1 LDDEKWVAVGRIL
14 RERGRVG
21 ELTAEIYSSQP
32 GRAEKLKN
40 VVLGVAGL
48 KRPVQVERLWYH
60 NGRPVFKF
68 FGIDSISDA
77 VIWRGADLLA
87 PETERAR
94 PEEGEYSHAEL
105 IGCDIRSG
113 CEAGTSATE
122 KPLGIV
128 RGIEDYGGQILLSV
142 EKYAEKS
149 AGGEMLIP
157 FVNAICRE
165 IDVARKVI
173 RVELPEGLADL

>member
-1 LDDEKWVAVGRIL
+1 LDDEKWIAVGRIL
-14 RERGRVG
+14 RERGRIG

-40 VVLGVAGL
+40 VTLGLGGL

-77 VIWRGADLLA
+77 AVWRGADILA
-87 PETERAR
+87 PEEERAR
-94 PEEGEYSHAEL
+94 PQPGEYSHADL
-105 IGCDIRSG
+105 IGCEVRTFAA
-113 CEAGTSATE
+113 EE
-122 KPLGIV
+122 PLGVV
-128 RGIEDYGGQILLSV
+128 RGVEDYGSQILLSV
-142 EKYAEKS
+142 EKYAGKT
-149 AGGEMLIP
+149 ARGEMLIP

-173 RVELPEGLADL
+173 RVELPEGLAEL

>member
-1 LDDEKWVAVGRIL
+1 MDDANLVAVGRLL
-14 RERGRVG
+14 RERGRIG

-40 VVLGVAGL
+40 LVLSLAGL

-68 FGIDSISDA
+68 VGIDSISDA
-77 VIWRGADLLA
+77 EKWRGADLLA
-87 PETERAR
+87 PESERAI

-105 IGCDIRSG
+105 IGC
-113 CEAGTSATE
+113 EMLAPE
-122 KPLGIV
+122 PVGIV
-128 RGIEDYGGQILLSV
+128 RAVEEYGGQTLLRV
-142 EKYAEKS
+142 EKYAEKWG
-149 AGGEMLIP
+149 GGEMLVP
-157 FVNAICRE
+157 FVNAICGE
-165 IDVARKVI
+165 IDVARKTI

>member
-1 LDDEKWVAVGRIL
+1 LGDENWVVVGRIHK
-14 RERGRVG
+14 ERGRIG

-32 GRAEKLKN
+32 GRAEKLKD
-40 VVLGVAGL
+40 VMLGLGGL

-77 VIWRGADLLA
+77 EKWRGADLLA
-87 PETERAR
+87 PETERAL
-94 PEEGEYSHAEL
+94 PEEGEYSHADL
-105 IGCDIRSG
+105 IGCEI
-113 CEAGTSATE
+113 CAPQ
-122 KPLGIV
+122 PLGTV
-128 RGIEDYGGQILLSV
+128 RGVEDYGSQTLLRV
-142 EKYAEKS
+142 EKT
-149 AGGEMLIP
+149 AGGEMLVP
-157 FVNAICRE
+157 FVKAICRE

>member
-1 LDDEKWVAVGRIL
+1 LDEPKWISVGRIL
-14 RERGRVG
+14 RERGRIG

-32 GRAEKLKN
+32 GRAEKLKS
-40 VVLGVAGL
+40 VVLSLAGL

-68 FGIDSISDA
+68 SGIDSISDA
-77 VIWRGADLLA
+77 EKWRGADLLA
-87 PETERAR
+87 PESERAL
-94 PEEGEYSHAEL
+94 PEQGEYSHAEL
-105 IGCDIRSG
+105 IGCEILVP
-113 CEAGTSATE
+113 E
-122 KPLGIV
+122 PVGIV
-128 RGIEDYGGQILLSV
+128 RGVEDYGGQTLLRV
-142 EKYAEKS
+142 EKT

-173 RVELPEGLADL
+173 RAELPEGLTEL

>member
-1 LDDEKWVAVGRIL
+1 LDDEKWIAVGRIL
-14 RERGRVG
+14 RERGRIG

-32 GRAEKLKN
+32 GRAEKLKD
-40 VVLGVAGL
+40 VMLSVAGL

-77 VIWRGADLLA
+77 AVWRGADILA
-87 PETERAR
+87 PESERAR
-94 PEEGEYSHAEL
+94 PEQGEYSHADL
-105 IGCDIRSG
+105 IGCEVRTFAAEEPVG
-113 CEAGTSATE
+113 V
-122 KPLGIV
+122 V
-128 RGIEDYGGQILLSV
+128 RGVEDYGSQILLSV
-142 EKYAEKS
+142 EKYAGKT
-149 AGGEMLIP
+149 ARGEMLIP

-173 RVELPEGLADL
+173 RVELPEGLAEL